1 MLPSI
6 EAPTLRPL
14 TQREFE
20 QFRRL
25 ARDTFG
31 LDLRTGKEPL
41 VAARLGKV
49 AGKLRMRS
57 YQEYYEYVLADS
69 TGQALRTMIEAL
81 ATNHTGFLR
90 EPAHFEFLA
99 QTALSEWQG
108 RGPIRVWSAACSSG
122 EEPYSAAFCLL
133 DCASLGAAGKIE
145 IFATDISN
153 RVLESARQG
162 VYAADR
168 FAQVPRHWLSK
179 YLLRGQGRFDGFY
192 RIKPEVQKL
201 VTFQRLNL
209 IEPFP
214 NVQPFSVIFCRNVMI
229 YFDRL
234 VQQALVG
241 RAAALLE
248 AGGYLFIGHS
258 ESLSSIEQ
266 PLEYVRPAIYRK
278 PPDPRVR
285 TGRKKP

>member
-1 MLPSI
+1 MLPSA
-6 EAPTLRPL
+6 EASTLRPL
-14 TQREFE
+14 TRREFE

-31 LDLRTGKEPL
+31 LDLRAGKEPL
-41 VAARLGKV
+41 VAARLGKI

-57 YQEYYEYVLADS
+57 YQDYYEYVLADS
-69 TGQALRTMIEAL
+69 TGQALRAMIEAL
-81 ATNHTGFLR
+81 ATNHTTFLR

-99 QTALSEWQG
+99 QTALSEWRG
-108 RGPIRVWSAACSSG
+108 RDSVRIWSAACSSG

-133 DCASLGAAGKIE
+133 DCAPPRAAARVE
-145 IFATDISN
+145 VFATDISN
-153 RVLESARQG
+153 RVLDAARRG
-162 VYAADR
+162 VYAAER

-179 YLLRGQGRFDGFY
+179 YLLRGQGRFEGFY

-201 VTFQRLNL
+201 VTFHRLNL

-214 NVQPFSVIFCRNVMI
+214 TMQPFSLIFCRNVMI

-234 VQQALVG
+234 AQQELVC
-241 RAAALLE
+241 RAASLLE
-248 AGGYLFIGHS
+248 PGGYLFIGHS

-278 PPDPRVR
+278 PRGPRAR
-285 TGRKKP
+285 AGRKV